1 MIETCNSIESLARFL
16 NGRRMALAMGFFDG
30 VHLGHRR
37 VIEAAQAEGAV
48 RAVMSFSNHPAGVL
62 RPEAHPNLLTP
73 DPQCKNA
80 LLEKLGAQAHLCIPF
95 TRELA
100 DTEAEAF
107 LDTLRAALKPACLS
121 VGSNW
126 RFGRL
131 GSGNAE
137 TLRAYGARHGIAVAV
152 NELLERNGT
161 RVSSSL
167 IREVLAQ
174 GRLEEA
180 TVLLGHPFCICG
192 VVEHGQHLAR
202 SLGFPTANITLPPHA
217 AVPPFG
223 VYAVSANVG
232 GQELHGIANLGLRP
246 TIDETHKPIRLE
258 THFKDWGGN
267 LYGTRLTVV
276 LHRFIR
282 PERKFASIDEL
293 REAIR
298 RDVAEA

>member
-1 MIETCNSIESLARFL
+1 MIEICNSIESLARFL
-16 NGRRMALAMGFFDG
+16 NGRRVALAMGFFDG

-37 VIEAAQAEGAV
+37 VIESARAEGAV
-48 RAVMSFSNHPAGVL
+48 RAVLSFCNHPAGVL
-62 RPEAHPNLLTP
+62 RPEAHPKLLTP

-80 LLEKLGAQAHLCIPF
+80 LLEKLGVQAHLCIPF

-107 LDTLRAALKPACLS
+107 LDTLRAELNPACLS

-126 RFGRL
+126 RFGRR

-152 NELLERNGT
+152 NELLERNGP
-161 RVSSSL
+161 RVSSSR

-174 GRLEEA
+174 GRLEDA
-180 TVLLGHPFCICG
+180 TDLLGHPFCICG

-202 SLGFPTANITLPPHA
+202 SLGFPTANITLQPHA

-223 VYAVSANVG
+223 VYAVSADVG

-258 THFKDWGGN
+258 THFKDWAGN
-267 LYGTRLTVV
+267 LYGTRLTVA
-276 LHRFIR
+276 LRRFIR
-282 PERKFASIDEL
+282 PERKFSSIDEL
-293 REAIR
+293 RAAIR
-298 RDVAEA
+298 RDVARV